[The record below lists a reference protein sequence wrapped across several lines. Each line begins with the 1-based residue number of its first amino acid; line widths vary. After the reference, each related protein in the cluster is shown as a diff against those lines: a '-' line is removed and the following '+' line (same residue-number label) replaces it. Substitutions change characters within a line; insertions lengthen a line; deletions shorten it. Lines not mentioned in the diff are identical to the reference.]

1 MARLPYPDVEDLDD
15 TTRRILALA
24 PDLNIFRMLGSC
36 ETLMAPFLALGSAI
50 LTQTKIDPQLREL
63 AIVRAAVRCGSAYE
77 LNQHDEIARE
87 VGVSDEKLAA
97 LRVGPGSSAFDDRER
112 SVLEFTD
119 ELVDS
124 VKVTRESFDRVAAF
138 LDACEIQELIIAIGY
153 YSLVGRY
160 LETLEVDLE
169 SESEQQF
176 VRVADVRSK
185 LSRG

>member
-1 MARLPYPDVEDLDD
+1 MARLPYSDVEDLDD
-15 TTRRILALA
+15 RTRKILALA

-36 ETLMAPFLALGSAI
+36 ETLIAPFLALGSAI
-50 LTQTKIDPQLREL
+50 LTQTKINPQLREL
-63 AIVRAAVRCGSAYE
+63 AIVRAAVRCGCAYE

-87 VGVSDEKLAA
+87 VGVSEEKISA
-97 LRVGPGSSAFDDRER
+97 LRDGPGSAAFDERER
-112 SVLEFTD
+112 AILEFTD
-119 ELVDS
+119 ELIDS
-124 VKVTRESFDRVAAF
+124 VKVSRESFDGVASF

-160 LETLEVDLE
+160 LESLEVDLE
-169 SESEQQF
+169 SGSERQF